1 MMQSNNSKI
10 PKSNISVKNYI
21 KDNLVF
27 IFFPREAGGN
37 FLKALVELGLK
48 TYPEQKV
55 RIEKIKTLLDGEERK
70 GLHTDELIEK
80 EKFLTH
86 DFLKK
91 ITQRL
96 DNQEK
101 HLIFCDH
108 YYAFS
113 THESFFHSFDV
124 NKFIIIKS
132 DVSNDLLNVR
142 RKKHDTP
149 LMTEEEIQLNSV
161 FPRYMKHEFAN
172 AKIVEI
178 EYKDL
183 RNLDSYVENLD
194 QINKMFDVEI
204 PINEC
209 RELVKI
215 YLDKVI

>member
-1 MMQSNNSKI
+1 VQSKNSKI
-10 PKSNISVKNYI
+10 PKSNITVKNYI
-21 KDNLVF
+21 KDNLIF

-37 FLKALVELGLK
+37 FLKTLVELGLK
-48 TYPEQKV
+48 TYPEQKAH
-55 RIEKIKTLLDGEERK
+55 IEKIKTLLDEGERK

-91 ITQRL
+91 IIQRL

-101 HLIFCDH
+101 HLVFCDH
-108 YYAFS
+108 YYALS

-132 DVSNDLLNVR
+132 DVSNELLNIR

-149 LMTEEEIQLNSV
+149 LMTEEEIQLNSI
-161 FPRYMKHEFAN
+161 FAKYMKNEFTN

-183 RNLDSYVENLD
+183 KDLDSYVENLE
-194 QINKMFDVEI
+194 QINKRFGTEI

-209 RELVKI
+209 KELVQI